1 YAISQKNEI
10 RTSIP
15 DHLLVEAEKLVGSGI
30 TIETKTSYAAGLLR
44 WHQFCD
50 EENVPEE
57 DRMPAS
63 YVLIAAFVSR
73 HAGKYSGST
82 IRSWLSALRAWH
94 VLNHASWPEKSPWL
108 TLARRAAN
116 QLGSHR
122 RRPSRVPVTLQHLL
136 CLRSRLDLSTP
147 FHCAV
152 W

>member
-1 YAISQKNEI
+1 
-10 RTSIP
+10 P

-57 DRMPAS
+57 DHMPAS

-152 W
+152 